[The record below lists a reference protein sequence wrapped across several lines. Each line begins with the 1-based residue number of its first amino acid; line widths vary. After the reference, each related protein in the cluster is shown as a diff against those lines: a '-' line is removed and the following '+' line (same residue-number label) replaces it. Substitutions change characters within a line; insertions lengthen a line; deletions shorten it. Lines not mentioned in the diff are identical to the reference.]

1 MIEIVLLEV
10 VWSVIYSRA
19 YDYSAG
25 KLKYESLM
33 QMEMEEIWEEKKIVY
48 HWSAHAANKQ
58 ATAACYVCTHRKVPA
73 PFNLRSHLL
82 QGSCTGARCLLA
94 WLGTTEALTW
104 LSARR
109 S

>member
-48 HWSAHAANKQ
+48 H
-58 ATAACYVCTHRKVPA
+58 
-73 PFNLRSHLL
+73 
-82 QGSCTGARCLLA
+82 
-94 WLGTTEALTW
+94 
-104 LSARR
+104 
-109 S
+109 